1 MKLNSLLRLLGAAVA
16 GAFVLAASPA
26 LSAQTAEE
34 YTADGMS
41 KMTEGNYDGAI
52 ADFTKVIELKPAD
65 MSAYASRGLAESA
78 QGNFDGAI
86 NDFTQVIRFRAN
98 DAAAYLQR
106 GKAKYLQGNIDGA
119 VEDLVKATELKP
131 KDGATYFHL
140 ALAKDAQ
147 NNLEDAIAAYTKTI
161 ELKTGGDPT
170 LIAYATLFRA
180 IDYNRGGRAGT
191 ETFESASSWKS
202 RWLRSLAAYV
212 NGKLPEAELLS
223 RAGFDVTDDSE
234 KAHERSE
241 AYYFVG
247 VGRLLKGDKA
257 GASKAFNESFVNE
270 PPSALNFRQA
280 RSELDRM
287 PH

>member
-106 GKAKYLQGNIDGA
+106 GKAKYLQGKIDGA

-147 NNLEDAIAAYTKTI
+147 NNLEDAIAAVSQHG
-161 ELKTGGDPT
+161 LPVAPVT
-170 LIAYATLFRA
+170 LHQRSAYAHALTAGQTAEEYEPDGKAAEEIAQLF
-180 IDYNRGGRAGT
+180 
-191 ETFESASSWKS
+191 K
-202 RWLRSLAAYV
+202 WLGSL
-212 NGKLPEAELLS
+212 L
-223 RAGFDVTDDSE
+223 
-234 KAHERSE
+234 
-241 AYYFVG
+241 
-247 VGRLLKGDKA
+247 
-257 GASKAFNESFVNE
+257 AF
-270 PPSALNFRQA
+270 
-280 RSELDRM
+280 
-287 PH
+287 